1 MTATLA
7 QRETPA
13 PDYVLPVSSG
23 PLAVTVVTMPAVYAR
38 GAVLAAAG
46 YVWQVLADDDADGS
60 PRVRVTCRG
69 RRTSVVFDRWQYPR
83 ADVFVAVGVAAV
95 RALTGATFATLA
107 HQPAGPDA
115 AQYVG
120 RVPLADVDRHTVGTV
135 ARFYRVADIG

>member
-1 MTATLA
+1 MTAAVA
-7 QRETPA
+7 QRADIE
-13 PDYVLPVSSG
+13 PDYVLSVASG
-23 PLAVTVVTMPAVYAR
+23 PLAVVVVSTGAVS
-38 GAVLAAAG
+38 AVLAAAG
-46 YVWQVLADDDADGS
+46 YSWHVVADDDNGA
-60 PRVRVTCRG
+60 PRVRVSCTG
-69 RRTSVVFDRWQYPR
+69 RRVSRVFDRWQYPR

-107 HQPAGPDA
+107 HQPAGPDT